1 MKGKVIGIHVERV
14 IGIFV
19 VTVIGIHVGT
29 VICTY
34 IGSYAGTYI
43 GCDRKIITLPVNQS
57 QSKGISVD
65 VKVRIRRRGNL
76 RRKLTS
82 ADWETNLS
90 IKSGAVLPTGKE
102 SAALDD
108 AIQHSSFDSF
118 VVVT

>member
-1 MKGKVIGIHVERV
+1 MFEKTLH
-14 IGIFV
+14 
-19 VTVIGIHVGT
+19 
-29 VICTY
+29 
-34 IGSYAGTYI
+34 
-43 GCDRKIITLPVNQS
+43 CDRKIIALPVNQS

-90 IKSGAVLPTGKE
+90 IKSGAVLPTGKK

-118 VVVT
+118 VVVTQRLRIGSRTDVRN